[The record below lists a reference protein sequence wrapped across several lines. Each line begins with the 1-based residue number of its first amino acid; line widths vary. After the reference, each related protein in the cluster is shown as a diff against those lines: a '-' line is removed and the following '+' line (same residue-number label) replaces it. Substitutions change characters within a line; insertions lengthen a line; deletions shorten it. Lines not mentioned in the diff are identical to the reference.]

1 MFMIT
6 FLCLLPSNVAGVDF
20 GKASLFRNK
29 EKLQFATETE
39 VTDAPRAATE
49 EELKQQREQ
58 ELTTLQTEAEE
69 LSARLQSLVAEAS
82 KYGKGA
88 LQLQARADALAAE
101 NAELEKAFKVRKRV
115 LDLLPNADENIE
127 KLKEAIDAG
136 AQKLMKLGEK
146 WETHRVALLDE
157 YRKLKV
163 SLTGAGVFAF
173 VCSSLPNGDERR
185 CDRSLI
191 PPPCHHQ
198 YANVAFH
205 FLASSHRQPPAMS
218 RAKQSSSWRKY
229 NRCARR

>member
-1 MFMIT
+1 MTIF
-6 FLCLLPSNVAGVDF
+6 PRSSSNVAGVDF

-29 EKLQFATETE
+29 EKLQFATETD

-58 ELTTLQTEAEE
+58 ELATLQTEAEE

-101 NAELEKAFKVRKRV
+101 NSEVEKAFKVRKRV
-115 LDLLPNADENIE
+115 LDLLPNADENIG
-127 KLKEAIDAG
+127 KLQEAIDAG
-136 AQKLMKLGEK
+136 AQKLMKLAEK

-163 SLTGAGVFAF
+163 RGGKGGRET
-173 VCSSLPNGDERR
+173 CSSLPNRAERL
-185 CDRSLI
+185 CDRDLVS
-191 PPPCHHQ
+191 PPFSPPTCKRCTSI
-198 YANVAFH
+198 
-205 FLASSHRQPPAMS
+205 LLPLPRQPPAMS
-218 RAKQSSSWRKY
+218 RAKQSSSWRRF
-229 NRCARR
+229 NRCVRR